1 MLLMSMWT
9 IENTLDILLMAIY
22 NIAISNIIGG
32 DTMSK
37 AQEELITCIENINDN
52 ELIERIHNYILF
64 MLSQKSTKDNRNK
77 SNELFP

>member
-1 MLLMSMWT
+1 
-9 IENTLDILLMAIY
+9 MAIY

>member
-1 MLLMSMWT
+1 
-9 IENTLDILLMAIY
+9 MAIY
-22 NIAISNIIGG
+22 NIAISNILGG
-32 DTMSK
+32 DMMSK

-64 MLSQKSTKDNRNK
+64 ILSQKSKKDNRNK

>member
-1 MLLMSMWT
+1 
-9 IENTLDILLMAIY
+9 
-22 NIAISNIIGG
+22 
-32 DTMSK
+32 MSK